1 MFKWRLCVDLS
12 DTYTQLITFLDQH
25 GVQYRLIDHAPEGRT
40 ELVSPMRGNAL
51 SQAAKCIVLMVKIG
65 KKVTRYIL
73 AVIPGDARVDLQA
86 VKALMRGTYVSFA
99 SSEIAE
105 RLAGSV
111 AGTILPFSFN
121 PELEVIV
128 DPLMLENDEI
138 YFNAAR
144 LDRSMALATSDYVTM
159 ARPRLFRI
167 VEGRGVSLEV
177 AAPPEQTTSSQ

>member
-1 MFKWRLCVDLS
+1 LTE
-12 DTYTQLITFLDQH
+12 DTYTHLLALLDQQ
-25 GVQYRLIDHAPEGRT
+25 GIPYRFIDHAPEGRT
-40 ELVSPMRGNAL
+40 ELVSAMRGNTL
-51 SQAAKCIVLMVKIG
+51 SQAAKCIILMIKLG

-73 AVIPGDARVDLQA
+73 AVIPGDAKVDLPA
-86 VKALMRGTYVSFA
+86 VKELMQGTYVAFA

-128 DPLMLENDEI
+128 DPALLENEEI

-144 LDRSMALATSDYVTM
+144 LDRSMVLRTSDYVKV
-159 ARPRLFRI
+159 ARPRLGRLI
-167 VEGRGVSLEV
+167 QGRG
-177 AAPPEQTTSSQ
+177 APSERVPQ